1 MTDVT
6 DHGQLMDQTYR
17 YQRLIYDVTRR
28 YYLLGRDHL
37 INNIGAAPGDRIL
50 EVACGTGR
58 NLQMIRRQYPDA
70 SLYGFDISQE
80 MLTTARGKLG
90 KDVTLAKGDACA
102 FDPVNLFGVEK
113 FDHIILSYSLSMI
126 PDWEAAM
133 HAAWSKL
140 ADGGTLH
147 IVDFGQSG
155 KLPAWFRRALMKWL
169 KQFHV
174 APREELLSVLNDLGP
189 GPVIAVE
196 EKWRGYALYGQK
208 RRLEGCC
215 HVKLS

>member
-1 MTDVT
+1 MTHAA

-37 INNIGAAPGDRIL
+37 INNINAAPGDRIL

-58 NLQMIRRQYPDA
+58 NLKMIRRRYPKA
-70 SLYGFDISQE
+70 RLYGFDISQE
-80 MLTTARGKLG
+80 MLTTAKGKLG
-90 KDVTLAKGDACA
+90 NDVKLAKGDACA
-102 FDPVNLFGVEK
+102 FAPMDLFGVDK

-133 HAAWSKL
+133 HAAWSEL
-140 ADGGTLH
+140 ADDGTLH

-155 KLPAWFRRALMKWL
+155 SLPAWFRRGLMNWL

-189 GPVIAVE
+189 GPVIAAE
-196 EKWRGYALYGQK
+196 EKWRGYAIYGQK
-208 RRLEGCC
+208 RRHEPGDR
-215 HVKLS
+215 